1 MSEAGHDLHAE
12 FPGDEAILHQMKTQG
27 GHFHHVSAQYHEV
40 AREIARIET
49 GVEAASDERL
59 EVLKKKRLLL
69 LDEVAG
75 MIAAR
80 KQAV

>member
-12 FPGDEAILHQMKTQG
+12 FPGDEAVLHKLKTQD
-27 GHFHHVSAQYHEV
+27 GHFRRLTEQYHDV

-49 GVEAASDERL
+49 GVEAGSDERL

-69 LDEVAG
+69 LDEVAA

>member
-12 FPGDEAILHQMKTQG
+12 FPGDEDILHKLKTQG
-27 GHFHHVSAQYHEV
+27 GHFHHLTEQYHDI
-40 AREIARIET
+40 AREIARIEA

-69 LDEVAG
+69 LDEVAE

-80 KQAV
+80 KQSV